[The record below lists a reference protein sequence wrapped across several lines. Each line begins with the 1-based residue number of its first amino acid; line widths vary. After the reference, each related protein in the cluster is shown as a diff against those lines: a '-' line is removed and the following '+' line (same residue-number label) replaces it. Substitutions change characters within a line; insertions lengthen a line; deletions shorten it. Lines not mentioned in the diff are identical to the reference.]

1 MTLTRRPSLFDDFFT
16 LRRAVDRLFDESM
29 YREVDSEQEDARAMP
44 LDIYVDKDNVVIE
57 AALPGVRPEDVHIS
71 VLGDR
76 LTLTASTS
84 ADRSEENGGYMYRE
98 LRRGRSARTVTL
110 PAGLRTDEASASF
123 EHGMLRLSIPKAEQ
137 AKPREIPLST
147 TTEGTA
153 TQVSA
158 GASQVGASEA

>member
-1 MTLTRRPSLFDDFFT
+1 MFDDVFT
-16 LRRAVDRLFDESM
+16 LRRAVDRLFDESV
-29 YREVDSEQEDARAMP
+29 YRQVDSEQEDARAMP
-44 LDIYVDKDNVVIE
+44 LDIYVDKDNVIIE
-57 AALPGVRPEDVHIS
+57 AALPGVKPEDVHIS

-76 LTLTASTS
+76 LTLTATTS
-84 ADRSEENGGYMYRE
+84 ADRSEEDGGYMYRE

-137 AKPREIPLST
+137 AKAREIPLST

-158 GASQVGASEA
+158 GTTPAGGTDA

>member
-1 MTLTRRPSLFDDFFT
+1 MFDDVFT

-29 YREVDSEQEDARAMP
+29 YRQADPEQEDARAMP
-44 LDIYVDKDNVVIE
+44 LDIYVDKDNVIIE
-57 AALPGVRPEDVHIS
+57 AALPGVKPEDVHIS

-76 LTLTASTS
+76 LTLTAMTS

-110 PAGLRTDEASASF
+110 PSGLRTDEASASF

-153 TQVSA
+153 TAVSTGSSPA
-158 GASQVGASEA
+158 GGSDA